1 MEMMNIVSAVVAKIC
16 PAFFW
21 ECLPQVR
28 EALKTSRAGGSS
40 ISCLSPNHITTPEMP
55 HHNWITAYTGNPE
68 RQPRF
73 DETEGHW
80 VEMQDRLNRWGS
92 GHAWDRLQQRGTIAR
107 TDQNG

>member
-1 MEMMNIVSAVVAKIC
+1 
-16 PAFFW
+16 
-21 ECLPQVR
+21 
-28 EALKTSRAGGSS
+28 
-40 ISCLSPNHITTPEMP
+40 MP

-92 GHAWDRLQQRGTIAR
+92 GHTWDRLQQLGTIAR
-107 TDQNG
+107 IDQNE